1 MGLNIMLIV
10 FAFYENY
17 MIQCRACSVLP
28 GGIPPCFPDTKL
40 SEKYKEITYELPD
53 DKEFT
58 YDLVSTNGLVR
69 LGKPWEVNTGNS
81 SDTVTC
87 ERDTSDGSYLEEFQ
101 TKLKWHGIY
110 DDDYKEVDV
119 NYYFVITKRK
129 VWNCSGEEST
139 QTPSLHFLRIVTEL
153 VATASL
159 KKLSFRDGI
168 QVTFVPHQKMPKQEP
183 EGQFIPIVREVKY
196 LHPQDYKVLKY
207 EGYLKLNQPKKEDE
221 EKCSIFKE
229 INKEND
235 AVFREIK
242 LSSDAYLELID
253 RALPTNSD
261 ELATCKLNANDPNLY
276 SAAYLT
282 PWLVKN
288 DVKASPTEPVDE
300 LNEIR
305 CRNNFI
311 ITKHELWNCETRGSK
326 KKLVR
331 SILEY
336 IGREPVKTLRYTNH
350 LNLWTFVLNLEKQLQ
365 SIAVRDVSYFNEKL
379 ERVSYYGQIQED
391 KAKYKDVKDKG
402 PLSKMLPSSSKEK
415 SNKLPQRSIVN
426 I

>member
-221 EKCSIFKE
+221 EKCS
-229 INKEND
+229 
-235 AVFREIK
+235 
-242 LSSDAYLELID
+242 
-253 RALPTNSD
+253 
-261 ELATCKLNANDPNLY
+261 CKLNANDPNLY